1 MVPWSPRW
9 GEEQRIDDCPWWC
22 DGGEG
27 SEPHA
32 THSRS
37 AGLQPVIRASEQH
50 ATADTPK
57 ASEFDV
63 VRFQGAGDREEWV
76 FVGDDVCGWSVT
88 IESASRIYRA
98 LGEVLVAL
106 GAEATS

>member
-1 MVPWSPRW
+1 MEHWSPE
-9 GEEQRIDDCPWWC
+9 GAENEGVGDCPWWC
-22 DGGEG
+22 GGGEAG
-27 SEPHA
+27 EPHI

-37 AGLQPVIRASEQH
+37 AGLQPVIRASEQSP
-50 ATADTPK
+50 TADTPK

-63 VRFQGAGDREEWV
+63 VRFQGAGDSEEWV